1 MPPKVKLVIRSS
13 IFDRPRQ
20 LTLDP
25 EYLEF
30 DDDDLVTT
38 PSTKFLKE
46 EIEGLR
52 FGVEWVRG
60 YSFYIGR
67 VYCIDIR
74 SETDQVI
81 RLRLRSAYGI
91 RKRELGDKYLKIVN
105 TLFRYYFDDL
115 SRHYLMLFE
124 NDLAFEI
131 LGVNFS
137 AEGIVFDEKIG
148 LVSWDFL
155 RTRSYQTYYTLFS
168 EISPS
173 QYKAFDYIHHWN
185 AAVLKSVTEQII
197 KRKFP
202 ARQH

>member
-1 MPPKVKLVIRSS
+1 
-13 IFDRPRQ
+13 
-20 LTLDP
+20 LDP

-30 DDDDLVTT
+30 DDNDLVTA
-38 PSTKFLKE
+38 PPARFLKE

-74 SETDQVI
+74 SEKDQVI
-81 RLRLRSAYGI
+81 KIRLRSAYGI

-115 SRHYLMLFE
+115 STHYLTLFE
-124 NDLAFEI
+124 NNLCFEI

-137 AEGIVFDEKIG
+137 TEGIFFDEKTG
-148 LVSWDFL
+148 LVPWDSL
-155 RTRSYQTYYTLFS
+155 GTRSHHSYYTLFS
-168 EISPS
+168 ETNPS

-185 AAVLKSVTEQII
+185 AAVLKSVTEQILRHKLTVW
-197 KRKFP
+197 KR
-202 ARQH
+202 